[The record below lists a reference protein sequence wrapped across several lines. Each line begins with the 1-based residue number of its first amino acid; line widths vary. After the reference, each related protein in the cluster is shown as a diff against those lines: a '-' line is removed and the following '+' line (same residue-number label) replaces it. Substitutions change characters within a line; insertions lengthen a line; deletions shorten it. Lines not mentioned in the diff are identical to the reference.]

1 MGSPGVDEWA
11 PGQSCSHFSSSQ
23 HSSPWPWQLLRSRRP
38 QAPTLTLRPILGTA
52 TTATGHTGEATM
64 VTDTATMATTERGL
78 LMPLPSLDPTPM
90 LRLTLGTA
98 TTAMATGPTA
108 MATMATDTMAT
119 MERGLLMPLPS
130 LAPTLMLR
138 LTPGTDA
145 TATGHMAMDI
155 TGTGHT
161 ATHTGD
167 KKWSSTTTSD

>member
-90 LRLTLGTA
+90 LRLT
-98 TTAMATGPTA
+98 
-108 MATMATDTMAT
+108 
-119 MERGLLMPLPS
+119 
-130 LAPTLMLR
+130 
-138 LTPGTDA
+138 PGTDTTA

-161 ATHTGD
+161 ATHT
-167 KKWSSTTTSD
+167 